1 MNFKL
6 EDKQSAEQEKLK
18 YYQMI
23 CRDALNDFSANNSYQ
38 LANYEKENIIKVLN
52 RLVEG
57 ELDFLERSPSDYF
70 DLYED

>member
-23 CRDALNDFSANNSYQ
+23 CRDALNDFSANNSYL

-52 RLVEG
+52 RLFEG

>member
-23 CRDALNDFSANNSYQ
+23 SRDALNDFSANNSYQ

-52 RLVEG
+52 RLFEG
-57 ELDFLERSPSDYF
+57 ELDFLERSPNDYF